1 MQRFVP
7 LYTNGKVL
15 AFALKPC
22 CLLDKRLLNLDI
34 VGRFYGFSSPF
45 NTYYPGASYLRKYG
59 IRADGNFRLLCV
71 IAALACIDQKVRLQQ
86 NLVIRSVNVR
96 VGMMMGHQPRYALH
110 ITAFDREPIEKRL
123 YQQRAFQLLIFA
135 VRIAVFFPT

>member
-1 MQRFVP
+1 M
-7 LYTNGKVL
+7 
-15 AFALKPC
+15 
-22 CLLDKRLLNLDI
+22 
-34 VGRFYGFSSPF
+34 GFPHLS

-59 IRADGNFRLLCV
+59 IRADGNFRLLRV

-123 YQQRAFQLLIFA
+123 Y
-135 VRIAVFFPT
+135 